1 MCQLKAYVG
10 MRQRAFQSRE
20 LVATVSPAAFCLG
33 LPSLGYVCGVTS
45 SCAAQVLVSIQSLIM
60 VPQPYFNEPG
70 YESTMH
76 SENGRK
82 QDREYTA
89 NIREQTMHY
98 AIQEQLRSP
107 PRHFEDAVR
116 THFR

>member
-1 MCQLKAYVG
+1 MPRLW
-10 MRQRAFQSRE
+10 RF
-20 LVATVSPAAFCLG
+20 T
-33 LPSLGYVCGVTS
+33 
-45 SCAAQVLVSIQSLIM
+45 QVLVSIQSLIL

-76 SENGRK
+76 TNLGRK

-116 THFR
+116 THFRCVGMGLERVTI

>member
-1 MCQLKAYVG
+1 M
-10 MRQRAFQSRE
+10 
-20 LVATVSPAAFCLG
+20 
-33 LPSLGYVCGVTS
+33 
-45 SCAAQVLVSIQSLIM
+45 SIQSLIM

-70 YESTMH
+70 YESTML

-107 PRHFEDAVR
+107 PRQFEDAVR
-116 THFR
+116 THFRHDSLHATACTGVLESLQANHVFHLFQLLGPSYGWSPVEADGGDAPCCIG